1 MAGPTAISVKQI
13 SEAAKQAV
21 SAALDKRKAQFVKP
35 PAPVSA
41 GIYAIPPW
49 WIGFILREIDQ
60 EKTTAAAL
68 NGLAKE
74 VATGMAASI
83 SSARG
88 AEAGA
93 IVHDNHVII
102 GFIAPPDLRSIVE

>member
-1 MAGPTAISVKQI
+1 MAGPTTISAKQV

-21 SAALDKRKAQFVKP
+21 KAALDKRKAQFVT
-35 PAPVSA
+35 PAAPSE
-41 GIYAIPPW
+41 GIFMIPPW
-49 WIGFILREIDQ
+49 WIGFILREIDA
-60 EKTTAAAL
+60 ENTTAAAL

-74 VATGMAASI
+74 VATGMAASV

-88 AEAGA
+88 AEVGA
-93 IVHDNHVII
+93 RIHDNHVII